1 MIFLLSP
8 FFALQPVSNGRRR
21 WAQLRRYTISNEE
34 SVPQTESAVL
44 SLQFRVR
51 KHHVH
56 QGRIHVR

>member
-1 MIFLLSP
+1 MVFPLSP
-8 FFALQPVSNGRRR
+8 FAFQAVTNGRR

>member
-1 MIFLLSP
+1 MQ
-8 FFALQPVSNGRRR
+8 AVSHGRR
-21 WAQLRRYTISNEE
+21 WAHLRRYTITNEE

>member
-1 MIFLLSP
+1 MMIFPLSL
-8 FFALQPVSNGRRR
+8 FALQAVSSGRR